1 MKSLT
6 FALML
11 AVTASAAAYEDIDW
25 YLIDQQRQL
34 EQLRYEEQ
42 RRFEYEQDRYDQ
54 YDYQRRLQD
63 SEDSWRSNPLCE
75 DNQFC

>member
-11 AVTASAAAYEDIDW
+11 AVTASAAAYDDIDW

-54 YDYQRRLQD
+54 YDYQRRLQE

>member
-11 AVTASAAAYEDIDW
+11 AVAASAGAYDDIDW
-25 YLIDQQRQL
+25 YQVDQQRQL
-34 EQLRYEEQ
+34 EQLRYDEE
-42 RRFEYEQDRYDQ
+42 RRFRIEQDRYDQ